1 MPALMGKMKIM
12 EWLSYNLQKFDPKW
26 TESRK
31 IFRAMCYLM
40 KILK

>member
-12 EWLSYNLQKFDPKW
+12 EWYLQLAKFDPKW